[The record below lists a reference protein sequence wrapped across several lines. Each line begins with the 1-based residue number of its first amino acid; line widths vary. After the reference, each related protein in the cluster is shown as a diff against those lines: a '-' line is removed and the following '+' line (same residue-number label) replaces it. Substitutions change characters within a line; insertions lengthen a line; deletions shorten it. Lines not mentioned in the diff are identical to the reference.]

1 MALDVDRL
9 SRRESKF
16 DDARGDPVELVVA
29 AARAAFIRELAH
41 LAMKFKLY
49 QCSGCLAQ
57 TLVNI

>member
-16 DDARGDPVELVVA
+16 DDARGDPVELVAA
-29 AARAAFIRELAH
+29 AARFARVRELPH

-57 TLVNI
+57 TFVNV